1 MQFTRDICQG
11 GVIHVCI
18 VRSVGGDWK
27 FTVKPQSWRYCW
39 KNIFCLLDL
48 NSWHIHF
55 LRDSDFLRDF
65 LDGHNCWDCTT
76 SRRLYARTVLRSRKV
91 SPMFAGRNS
100 LIRPDGCLD
109 MVPSSIFV
117 TIFWESLSKNSE
129 ISQKI
134 VKFEAPVVYK
144 CADLWTHRPAEDI
157 QDTCMINRKRKY
169 LILSTIYA
177 LYDADFVFE
186 RLSQKLVKS
195 LKK

>member
-1 MQFTRDICQG
+1 MISQTIAVQTPIMVLDLRDHSQMNAVHERHLSR

-100 LIRPDGCLD
+100 LIRPVGCLD
-109 MVPSSIFV
+109 MVPSPIFV
-117 TIFWESLSKNSE
+117 IIFWESLSKNTSDYNRHQRGHKWS
-129 ISQKI
+129 IGLNTIFS
-134 VKFEAPVVYK
+134 VSMSVFWMSSAG
-144 CADLWTHRPAEDI
+144 LWLQRSVH
-157 QDTCMINRKRKY
+157 
-169 LILSTIYA
+169 L
-177 LYDADFVFE
+177 
-186 RLSQKLVKS
+186 
-195 LKK
+195 

>member
-1 MQFTRDICQG
+1 MLISAASSRPVTWKRPQKIPNMNAVHERHLSR

-117 TIFWESLSKNSE
+117 TIFWETLSKNSE

-144 CADLWTHRPAEDI
+144 CVDLWLTDPQKTFRTHA
-157 QDTCMINRKRKY
+157 C
-169 LILSTIYA
+169 STEI
-177 LYDADFVFE
+177 E
-186 RLSQKLVKS
+186 SI
-195 LKK
+195 